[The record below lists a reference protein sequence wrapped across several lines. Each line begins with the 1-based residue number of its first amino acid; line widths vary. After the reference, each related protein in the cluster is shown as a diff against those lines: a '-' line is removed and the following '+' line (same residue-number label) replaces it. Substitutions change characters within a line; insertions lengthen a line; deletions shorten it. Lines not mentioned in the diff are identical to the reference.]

1 MSVEANVPMRELPAR
16 PNLEHLKNQAR
27 TLLRECLAAEV
38 EATARFKLFGIT
50 AAEPKL
56 ADALHVIACEYGAAT
71 WPALKLRVEVVSEDG
86 LEALTA
92 AIRADDA
99 GLVREVL
106 QRHPGLKERIN
117 EPLPRYGFDEP
128 AIVAAV
134 QKKNRAMV
142 DALLDAG
149 ANVNERTRWW
159 AGGFGVLDFAS
170 PVLAEYLISRGATVD
185 IHAACRLGKIDRVRE
200 LLGRDPGLMHA
211 RGGDGQLP
219 LHFAAT
225 VEIAAMLLDAGAEID
240 ARDIDHES
248 TAAQHMVCMRQPTG
262 LEPYRHDVARFLIER
277 GAETDLLMAAAL
289 GDLGLVERILNHD
302 PETVRMTVG
311 ERSFPKRDPRAGGVI
326 YTFGFGFSKSPHM
339 IATQFG
345 HAAVFEL
352 LMQRSPAWLR
362 LINAAELGDEALVER
377 IVTGHPQLFSK
388 LSVFAARRIVGAA
401 VRNNTKAVALLL
413 EKGWPVDAALENNQ
427 TALHHAAWHG
437 NVAMVQKLI
446 GHGALVNVFE
456 TEYGGSPLAWALHGS
471 MRSWEREKGDYSAVA
486 RALLAAGA
494 DIPKPEQM
502 PLEGAEDVLAVV
514 EGFAKRG
521 GLLASE
527 A

>member
-1 MSVEANVPMRELPAR
+1 MSLETNVSVRELPAR

-27 TLLRECLAAEV
+27 TLLRESLAADAG
-38 EATARFKLFGIT
+38 ATARFRAFGIT
-50 AAEPKL
+50 AAAPKL
-56 ADALHVIACEYGAAT
+56 ADALHVIACEYGST
-71 WPALKLRVEVVSEDG
+71 NWPALKLRVEVASEDAM
-86 LEALTA
+86 EALTA

-99 GLVREVL
+99 TLVREVL
-106 QRHPGLKERIN
+106 QRHPGLKETIN
-117 EPLPRYGFDEP
+117 EPLPKYGFDEP

-134 QKKNRAMV
+134 HKDNRAMV

-149 ANVNERTRWW
+149 ADVNERTRWW

-170 PVLAEYLISRGATVD
+170 VGLAEYLISRGAEVD
-185 IHAACRLGKIDRVRE
+185 IHAAARLGKIERVRE
-200 LLGRDPGLMHA
+200 LLKKDPRLVHA

-225 VEIAAMLLDAGAEID
+225 VEMAELLLECGAEID

-248 TAAQHMVCMRQPTG
+248 TAAQYMVCMRQPAG
-262 LEPYRHDVARFLIER
+262 LEPYRHDVARLLIEC
-277 GAETDLLMAAAL
+277 GAETDLLMAAAV
-289 GDLGLVERILNHD
+289 GDVGLVERILNHD

-339 IATQFG
+339 VATQFG

-377 IVTGHPQLFSK
+377 IVTGHPQLFTK
-388 LSVFAARRIVGAA
+388 LSVFAARRIIGAA
-401 VRNNTKAVALLL
+401 VRNNTRAVALLL
-413 EKGWPVDAALENNQ
+413 GKGWPAGAAMENNQ
-427 TALHHAAWHG
+427 TALHYAAWHG
-437 NVAMVQKLI
+437 NVAMVRELI
-446 GHGALVNVFE
+446 RHRAPVNVFE
-456 TEYGGSPLAWALHGS
+456 TEHGGSPLGWALHGS
-471 MRSWEREKGDYSAVA
+471 MRSWERTKGDYPAVA
-486 RALLAAGA
+486 RALLNAGA
-494 DIPKPEQM
+494 EIPKPEQM

-514 EGFAKRG
+514 EGYGKSVG
-521 GLLASE
+521 GGD
-527 A
+527 